1 MKQEFI
7 FIKAI
12 ESVASEGIKIRRGAC
27 FDWTQYIQGSPTPIK
42 TNTPTSVNAT
52 GAVLWFNKREECI
65 GQANELK
72 LLCNLLDVDTWWLY
86 RFWMGFDR
94 NFLIQIMDDDN
105 KIIGQDEISKLGIS
119 LAKKY
124 VKKNYL
130 KNYSW

>member
-7 FIKAI
+7 FAQAI
-12 ESVASEGIKIRRGAC
+12 ESAASEGIKIRRGAS
-27 FDWTQYIQGSPTPIK
+27 FDWTQYVQGSSTPIE

-52 GAVLWFNKREECI
+52 GAVLWVNGREECI
-65 GQANELK
+65 GQSNQIK
-72 LLCNLLDVDTWWLY
+72 ILCNLLDVDTWWLY

-94 NFLIQIMDDDN
+94 NYLVQIMDHEM

-124 VKKNYL
+124 VKNTF
-130 KNYSW
+130 